1 MNVRLRMNKHCY
13 SDLGTIYVK
22 GLCLGF
28 FEEVMQT
35 WIKNEQNSLLLF
47 AVSQIVSSENKNTYS
62 TLNKVTQF

>member
-1 MNVRLRMNKHCY
+1 MNVRLRMNKYCY

-35 WIKNEQNSLLLF
+35 WIKYEQNSLLLF
-47 AVSQIVSSENKNTYS
+47 AVS
-62 TLNKVTQF
+62 